1 MDCRG
6 GEEYREED
14 QWGGGPPHKS
24 LGKGKGMG
32 MKMNYLSLVLSPSK
46 QAHRRG
52 VDSTAKGS
60 KIGMPIGT
68 FIICPR
74 GRCARYVY
82 ELTMLLGY
90 AMRLSYGRLS
100 YQSKTS
106 FFMEGPME
114 KARNLST
121 FRDLFIDFSGL
132 QINCAK

>member
-46 QAHRRG
+46 QARRRG

-60 KIGMPIGT
+60 KIGCLLAPLL
-68 FIICPR
+68 FVLEVDVLAIC
-74 GRCARYVY
+74 
-82 ELTMLLGY
+82 T
-90 AMRLSYGRLS
+90 
-100 YQSKTS
+100 
-106 FFMEGPME
+106 
-114 KARNLST
+114 N
-121 FRDLFIDFSGL
+121 
-132 QINCAK
+132 